1 MSGNIKDLN
10 EKYARSVV
18 RDILEKACAAEGH
31 QIVVLN
37 ECACGKRAKA
47 RVQRVISNRN
57 LFKEQLDYVLPYQD

>member
-1 MSGNIKDLN
+1 MTENIKDAN
-10 EKYARSVV
+10 ERHARSVV

-47 RVQRVISNRN
+47 KVKGVVTNHKWRD
-57 LFKEQLDYVLPYQD
+57 QLYAALPYRD